1 MTVYNKADK
10 DSFKEAVESILNQSI
25 VPEQIVISEDGLL
38 TNELEECIY
47 KFQKETARS
56 TTRRTIIRVHCKYS
70 NALC

>member
-25 VPEQIVISEDGLL
+25 GPEQIVISEDGML

-47 KFQKETARS
+47 KFQ
-56 TTRRTIIRVHCKYS
+56 
-70 NALC
+70 